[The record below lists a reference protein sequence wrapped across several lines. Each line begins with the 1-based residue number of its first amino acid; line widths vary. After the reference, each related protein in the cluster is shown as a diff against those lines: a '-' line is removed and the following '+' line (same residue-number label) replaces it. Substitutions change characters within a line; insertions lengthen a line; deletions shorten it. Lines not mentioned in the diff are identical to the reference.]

1 LGVVVRE
8 EELLAVRMETAPA
21 TEAAGVRQ
29 EAAAIELGTT
39 RGAELTA
46 SRAVAEAAAEG
57 TLAFMSV
64 SRSGISPRRT
74 SSCLHHFVMR
84 TGSEAL
90 LPGLT
95 ARLLKGS
102 KHNSD
107 KLGA

>member
-1 LGVVVRE
+1 LGVVAGE
-8 EELLAVRMETAPA
+8 EELLAVRMEMAPA
-21 TEAAGVRQ
+21 EVAGVRL
-29 EAAAIELGTT
+29 EAAAIERVTT

-46 SRAVAEAAAEG
+46 SEAVAEAAAGG
-57 TLAFMSV
+57 TLAFTFIN
-64 SRSGISPRRT
+64 RSGISPRRT